1 MAETVAKA
9 TVMATSR
16 IIALA
21 FLRDLR
27 AFCVVPVF
35 PFLTCV

>member
-16 IIALA
+16 IVVFA
-21 FLRDLR
+21 FLRGLR
-27 AFCVVPVF
+27 AFSVVSLF
-35 PFLTCV
+35 RF